1 MTGPLLITPEI
12 FVSRIGDVLVEKGV
26 ITQAELEQGAQQQN
40 RLREQGQ
47 MVPFGQVLLSMGLI
61 SRKTLE
67 AAVTEQIFQLHAAL
81 REANDQLRLANEQ
94 LEQRVQQRTYELEQ
108 ALAKLSEL
116 NRMKANFIAN
126 ISHELRTPLT
136 HFKGYLDLLTNDD
149 LGPTN
154 EEQKQALGVM
164 NRSSERLE
172 RLIEDLILFST
183 ADRGEIALNKQ
194 AFNLTNL
201 CRTAIARS
209 SSRAESKQIRL
220 ELNCPAQPVCVLA
233 DEEKIAWVILQLID
247 NAIKFT
253 PIGGVVFVHL
263 ARQNTDAQLAIE
275 DTGIGIPSE
284 RTGEI
289 FESFHQL
296 DGSST
301 RRFGGTGLGL
311 ALVKKIIEAHN
322 SSIHVTSTVGK
333 GSKFEFLL
341 QLG

>member
-12 FVSRIGDVLVEKGV
+12 FVPRIGDVLVEKGV
-26 ITQAELEQGAQQQN
+26 ITQAQLEQGAQQQN

-81 REANDQLRLANEQ
+81 REANDQLRQANEQ

-108 ALAKLSEL
+108 ALAKLSEF
-116 NRMKANFIAN
+116 NRLKANFIAN

-149 LGPTN
+149 LGQTN

-194 AFNLTNL
+194 RFNLTSL
-201 CRTAIARS
+201 CRTVIARS
-209 SSRAESKQIRL
+209 SSRADAKQILL
-220 ELNCPAQPVCVLA
+220 ELNCPAQPVYVLA

-253 PIGGVVFVHL
+253 PNGGRVFVYL
-263 ARQNTDAQLAIE
+263 ASQNTDAQLTVE
-275 DTGIGIPSE
+275 DTGMGIPSE
-284 RTGEI
+284 RMSEI

-322 SSIHVTSTVGK
+322 SSVHVTSVVGK